1 MYLKIALFSQLFF
14 LFFKFSSSNTKH
26 DQQFIVEYLTK
37 KDDKPYINFL
47 KINLNNQNINKKT
60 LEIYL
65 EISEEME
72 NKTIFV
78 QPFNK
83 LNSIGRNKMYD
94 TNNVIFINGK
104 RQMKIEEKFM
114 VEYLEGVIIF
124 EYVIFEC
131 FDKKQKG
138 YEYKKV
144 KLY

>member
-83 LNSIGRNKMYD
+83 LNSIGKNKMYD

-104 RQMKIEEKFM
+104 RQMKIEEKFLKK
-114 VEYLEGVIIF
+114 YLKGVIIF
-124 EYVIFEC
+124 EYSISTYGY
-131 FDKKQKG
+131 KQK
-138 YEYKKV
+138 EV
-144 KLY
+144 KL